1 MKGKCEPIHM
11 WIKVFKDEICG
22 LLAVG
27 STRRMTYGML
37 LCLNVYSNIIDLVEG
52 LRICD
57 SV

>member
-1 MKGKCEPIHM
+1 M

-37 LCLNVYSNIIDLVEG
+37 WCLNVYSNRIDLVEG